1 MIDSNNILL
10 ITDYEEVATSILK
23 KLVLLRKNDNISVT
37 NIKNLKKTLEK
48 SVFLIKK
55 ILYTR
60 QRILNL
66 YKLLMISLLV

>member
-37 NIKNLKKTLEK
+37 NIKNLKKHLKTLYIVLLSCMK
-48 SVFLIKK
+48 PKTKTQQLKR
-55 ILYTR
+55 L
-60 QRILNL
+60 RI
-66 YKLLMISLLV
+66 